1 MNSNL
6 QLSPGLTLDERLI
19 RRMAPQQFGL
29 LVLGNLGGI
38 ALLLTILGTY
48 VLAET
53 MAVMRTRE
61 MGIRAALGAT
71 TGALMMLVVRETAL
85 LVGLGLAAG
94 LLLAWLGAN
103 TIRAFL
109 FRIQP
114 LDPITLGMVA
124 AIILLVSL
132 GVSVRPALRAARV
145 DLAEVLR
152 SE

>member
-1 MNSNL
+1 
-6 QLSPGLTLDERLI
+6 
-19 RRMAPQQFGL
+19 
-29 LVLGNLGGI
+29 
-38 ALLLTILGTY
+38 
-48 VLAET
+48 
-53 MAVMRTRE
+53 
-61 MGIRAALGAT
+61 
-71 TGALMMLVVRETAL
+71 MLVVRETAL

-114 LDPITLGMVA
+114 LDPVTLSMVA

-145 DLAEVLR
+145 DLTEMLR